1 MWEWFDGEMA
11 GTVRDILR
19 SPQCLDRGV
28 FHPDRL
34 HDDVM
39 SSDVVWPLINLELWF
54 RIFVDRDPHWVEQ
67 AETLIT
73 SRLVH
78 SGGTPVRARPAH

>member
-1 MWEWFDGEMA
+1 MWEWFDGELA
-11 GTVRDILR
+11 GIRDILR

-34 HDDVM
+34 REDM

-54 RIFVDRDPHWVEQ
+54 RIFVDRDPHWVER
-67 AETLIT
+67 AATLAA

-78 SGGTPVRARPAH
+78 SGGTPVRS